1 MPEEKQYYILTPG
14 EKQGR
19 IVDAQLFEQNKD
31 EFMGRWPDAQVSE
44 VSNYNKDD
52 NDITSFD
59 SFEIYSADGVKQSS
73 VNADVFRK
81 NRDEFYQNFPDAQVR
96 KIRNVSA
103 QHDLEFAYDYQETL
117 AKANDKSLSDDERR
131 QYSIYVEDFADRY
144 NKILARYGMTAP
156 GPEKG
161 LGFLGGAWQS
171 VKKLGGAL
179 LNSLAENARS
189 IREARLGPM
198 ADDLLWADA
207 LNEMNRRAA
216 AGEPVF
222 RNDEAP
228 DSITRS
234 QMSREER
241 KSADRKQ
248 QIDWLLNKLKKEAE
262 GRGENPEDSVRGML
276 AQSVDTSDT
285 KVMQDAA
292 NKIIEENSKP
302 LSGWGKAGALLPMGV
317 ASAGAVA
324 LAATGHTTAAK
335 AVGDVTMGA
344 FAASS
349 HGEAY
354 KAARDAGATD
364 EQAGAAALASAGI
377 MYLMGR
383 IPVNKYISD
392 VTSSVAARTV
402 AKAGGEALEKE
413 LQQLAADAAARGIVI
428 EGAEKAL
435 AGEFFK
441 SWGRNIASHTTSFA
455 TMGAMEALVP
465 LIYEDPEK
473 YDTLHN
479 VLEATKS
486 GALDGF
492 LMGAFVG
499 GFSSG
504 VELHNRVK
512 QWQSYAAQHP
522 DLDGIYI
529 AEVEF
534 SPDNVV
540 GYYDR
545 ASKSWQ
551 EVDTSSQPKAGPQ
564 FAEIIGGDPSKP
576 NTPLAVQLGDGS
588 IVSVTPD
595 AVRVARKVG
604 FKRAVEDAEK
614 AYAAQGYDAGRKSI
628 TDGTGPDVAIETEYQ
643 RTKAE
648 VERRE
653 GVVSDATRLDEARAD
668 AAMQG
673 RKDGIREIIEQR
685 LGRPFDEVVR
695 RGDVDGSGQLQEFV
709 SIITYQDGS
718 RVYVTAV
725 DPQTGDV
732 AGFNDDGTNTLV
744 NRESLDQG
752 LADGTIA
759 SYEGRVTVDSFL
771 ERLVSEQD
779 AMDEQERMA
788 QELAHNI
795 VNLSDRMSKET
806 HLNIGTPES
815 EVSAEILEINPFPTE
830 DGGGVVV
837 NTENGPQVV
846 GWDEIARKFGMP
858 YEPKTNA
865 EIVQERLDADKQSL
879 MNSDIISPDGGG
891 TPPPSAGGEPIAK
904 PSQTEAQQEAPASI
918 QYNDDAANQLGLDP
932 KYAVDVDG
940 SVEVNTKAL
949 WEDSPALWA
958 QYNDLNPDK
967 SMSSMDYLAKRIEQL
982 DGEIKKQQSLRQ
994 KEELG
999 AMDQDKIR
1007 GYKRKIAEISQ
1018 RRQQVDEVYQQY
1030 VAADKAAKEAEA
1042 AAKKAKQ
1049 EAEAAAREE
1058 EFQARL
1064 AEKQAKE
1071 QAKVESLQQSISD
1084 DEQFKRIQQRVAE
1097 AKKAQGSSDMLVFG
1111 GQEFGGHYYLVEA
1124 GTPTASHQA
1133 TAGWAPVPGFPKDE
1147 TGRSLNT
1154 RDYEHEK
1161 ESQQHVMSTA
1171 SDYDS
1176 RALQH
1181 MVVMT
1186 SDGIVISGNERTMAS
1201 QLAAQNNTDAKYVDY
1216 LKKYPQKYGFTPE
1229 QVAEFEHPRVVFVPD
1244 GALAYTAKLF
1254 DLFNQSEE
1262 KRQGAVATA
1271 AKVAKITDDN
1281 LIMQISN
1288 LLQGVDDI
1296 EKVYNDVKMSNQL
1309 LHILEAA
1316 KVITREDRPMYQGPE
1331 GLTKAGEEFV
1341 ESVLF
1346 GSIFSTS
1353 DQAVREAMADK
1364 AIRRAVAYAF
1374 PTLVRVKNLPE
1385 QYSIINEMTDAVS
1398 LLVRAKKANGGK
1410 VDGALAQ
1417 YMNQFNLFS
1426 EGLPTEKGL
1435 TQMLANTLADK
1446 KYSRLRSVLNTFV
1459 QRLEEGANGQTDFWS
1474 GGVVETKEQILK
1486 EVLAFYNID
1495 ITVYNNAKRG
1505 LHKNDEV
1512 RLDDRGDG
1520 GSGDGVDRAAERD
1533 SAAVQGEGNTGTPEG
1548 AAPAGA
1554 ADGGEVAAA
1563 VEAARQEVDTN
1574 PTDAQKEAGNYK
1586 KGHLKLD
1593 GYDITIENPK
1603 GSVRSGVSADG
1614 KAWETPMNNDY
1625 GYLRGTEGVDGD
1637 HIDVFLSDNP
1647 EEGNV
1652 FVVDQVNPN
1661 TGEFDEHKVMYG
1673 FPDAESA
1680 RAAYLSNYEEGW
1692 QGLGTITEVSKDE
1705 FKKWVDSSHRK
1716 TKPFSEYKSVKP
1728 EGAQNEGRIAG
1739 LENYSRE
1746 EIESIVNDYINQQLS
1761 EATEEE
1767 FTVKSITP
1775 IGSRTN
1781 GTSLPDSDFDVLV
1794 EYEGSMR
1801 EDDAFNAL
1809 HGDNPLGEDML
1820 EIEGIKVDLFPIRA
1834 EESGSAKSWL
1844 KKHEGFRKR
1853 EAQIAAQ
1860 DAAFSLMGTTR
1871 EEAMAESLQRKL
1883 NDIDDLIR
1891 SSADPK
1897 DRELFMRDRADAIQR
1912 SLEEDAHYLLRVV
1925 TRGNLADTMIANGVP
1940 RNVVRYVQ
1948 YMMSFP
1954 IRTRG
1959 FRYRDGSVYVVADD
1973 IIDAK
1978 DARSTLKHEEWHN
1991 ITDENGYDNQLLA
2004 LDGVTR
2010 KELLSGVDY
2019 WSKGV
2024 EDYHDLSDKE
2034 LANEF
2039 ISMAMDNTEGRS
2051 TEAVAQ
2057 MLSDAGIT
2065 NPNIVNFVETH
2076 KNERR
2081 LREYNADTRG
2091 GRRGTSLSR
2100 VDTQSPVSQNGGNS
2114 KTLPYW
2120 DLGQEARRFN
2130 ETGERG
2136 TGSGREGQGTD
2147 FSRVSDEPVQR
2158 EGESD
2163 IDFYGRS
2170 NDYTN
2175 KRYPT
2180 VAPNYLYYEWR
2191 EGRPGAESSPD
2202 GEKIRYF
2209 ARPGVPHPII
2219 EGINFHENLH
2229 CFLRKGDNPAAAIK
2243 EFVEAQLTKHPVENK
2258 KLLDTIKSL
2267 KNADGTPQYPSEV
2280 EQNEEFYVLHTHY
2293 AMSLG
2298 GVPKLLAEAP
2308 YAIKAITENY
2318 LKERKYDIQAETE
2331 SRRRPDKRNP
2341 RSDSQGPGADGRI
2354 QVRVAELEPD
2364 PSRLPEGVRK
2374 LSANE
2379 RQLLH
2384 DVDRNGRFAPE
2395 VTTDIGPEA
2404 SEGTVLFS
2412 REKEDRT
2419 LVGLH
2424 NISEEKLVKVLQVGG
2439 FANPSAAVIDIAH
2452 QDHFGYGQI
2461 SLVMPASLVDMKTG
2475 RNAGTWDRDAWTPMY
2490 PDITY
2495 FEGKQTRSLLKELV
2509 KGVEDPDLNDRIR
2522 SRVGQYVDGDTY
2534 NSGLEY
2540 VFLQQKGLAPEAQTV
2555 PAKYPYLTTDML
2567 QRALGMETFED
2578 GSAGY
2583 EAYLALPADK
2593 KRAFNLLEKTG
2604 NDPNSRRA
2612 IKAEQNEAYKKFFDN
2627 LLNEDLSFAEFNN
2640 LMYGVARDKNYAGTH
2655 DPSRT
2660 IDKAIDIVREQ
2671 GLQKEFSDWQTEAI
2685 EGLGYVPKIFL
2696 GYTPSGNRRYKD
2708 ATLENVSAY
2717 MKKQGRNASADH
2729 SQSGAGI
2736 LRARLA
2742 QKFTSLAQIRAAK
2755 NRLTA
2760 DYDDPR
2766 VKDINER
2773 IKDAVFTF
2781 YSDEV
2786 SRTNGMYTAELVAQE
2801 YAEDILVRGQ
2811 KVDDVIE
2818 KFRQKEHI
2826 VLDLS
2831 DEEKKGLARL
2841 RKDIKNMPTFY
2852 FETKFERPVYLQEFA
2867 AAVVPSDINPGLKE
2881 HLSLQGLKIYEY
2893 DKDSEGSRREAT
2905 LKATESD
2912 EVRFSF
2918 IGEIGAERLDRAE
2931 GIPGR
2936 TANLEVARKM
2946 EADGKDALAV
2956 KMATGWE
2963 RGADNKWRYEIMPF
2977 KAVDPSGNIDY
2988 DKRHPDHV
2996 RYKQLVRQSNGS
3008 IFEPEKYAPLSG
3020 EEASELSKL
3029 SAVYGSPKTEL
3040 HQSSSL
3046 KDYVDYDELFTAYP
3060 EMRKMA
3066 VRFVDFTNQSL
3077 PGEAYYDYDK
3087 NEIVVDEA
3095 RRYSRKFGEFLAH
3108 EIQHAIQDREGFS
3121 EGTSLEE
3128 AARKATSMSKDP
3140 LTDYQ
3145 KQFVHDVEL
3154 WASQGEQTKMNYP
3167 LAEFLN
3173 TIRSTYDEDFFS
3185 DTIAGKGWEEL
3196 RKEFNR
3202 LKVMQSRAKI
3212 VNPWDVYRR
3221 TSGEVEARNVVTR
3234 MGLDLDEEGVRT
3246 ILAAQTEDVARMDQ
3260 VLNMPTRHL
3269 LDIDGVD
3276 NRDFSTDDNTGAHV
3290 GFSVV
3295 EDPKRLEALEKSITI
3310 PVYRAMALIDG
3321 KLYPPMSM
3329 KEPNAKGQKGKLKLR
3344 NASQLGVW
3352 EQSDEAPDKAYQGEN
3367 GKWYFDLKK
3376 QSVGEK
3382 LSDTNGVLYNPYFH
3396 TSASPLND
3404 QFTGA
3409 WRRPELVT
3417 VETEIPISELTSGY
3431 KAEKANDAVGAKDW
3445 HSGTVTGQLGE
3456 GRQVVLSRWAK
3467 PVRIVPDREVA
3478 SIIAPKLKAKGIS
3491 VPYNVVTPSLRA
3503 ELEKQGVNII
3513 DESAGLKQ
3521 LKELPVQFSRVYH
3534 GSRKDFDRF
3543 DHLHMGEGEGAQAH
3557 GWGTYVAFNKRV
3569 AKGYASRLG
3578 VEENEQSE
3586 ILQQQYNELVD
3597 EWQSSVKLDKEDAKK
3612 LREAAKAENA
3622 SEAKKAA
3629 LLNTAE
3635 QIETYGSP
3643 LTQQYDKAASVA
3655 RARMVIATHSIRPRE
3670 IKSENAW
3677 TAADATQLV
3686 NTQGSLAKAKE
3697 FYRDSAEFMRRNNPN
3712 ANFVKAYDFLASSTE
3727 DDWINNRNLYQVEIP
3742 DDNGRNYLREENEMR
3757 EDDVKYIFEALQDL
3771 REKDVLV
3778 DLNMDKMGLD
3788 GYEEFKELV
3797 DPGTGEYV
3805 YWTLGRITGGPRE
3818 ASRFLNGLGY
3828 AGLRYHGA
3836 TDGECAVIFN
3846 ESDLEIT
3853 GHVRFS
3859 RVYHGSGANFD
3870 SFNLEHALEGEG
3882 NMSHGYGHYVALDKN
3897 TARGYAWNIAFEV
3910 ADRNGLIEPGTQEIV
3925 GNDSLGSFEEM
3936 VARYNEVLK
3945 ARQQEYKANLDDAIR
3960 EGDDPKDIEQY
3971 RREYDAISKYRPL
3984 DEVLKDGRNLYEIE
3998 IPDDTGDNYI
4008 DEMKTLPKAGRR
4020 RIADVVRGMD
4030 DSLLRRDSHG
4040 PNWLPNGLE
4049 TLANTIERE
4058 QYAGL
4063 ELRKRLTDAFGSE
4076 KEASKIMRQAGFVGI
4091 KYDGRVD
4098 GPCAVI
4104 FDEED
4109 MKITDKIRFSRI
4121 GNNINFVNDE
4131 TEESERNQIANRRDG
4146 RGIPADGSGRVSI
4159 SGDRSR
4165 IRVLEPELA
4174 AVRRNYTADSE
4185 GNYQRREDREKESQR
4200 LIEAAKANGLYV
4212 EPKRLGE
4219 FGVHIPGNT
4228 FESEIYADIGN
4239 GRYIKVKDPFA
4250 SEPMT
4255 QNAPADAIYQHII
4268 HNIFFPEARYEF
4280 LGVSEKNGD
4289 VRILLAQEFVPAFKG
4304 ATPEQAAKY
4313 LKKCGYSTADGYTFE
4328 NEEVVVTDLEEEN
4341 LLIDNNGNY
4350 HPIDPIIKYKVP
4362 AREIIDNHIQAN
4374 EGIRFS
4380 RVYHGTAADF
4390 DRFDH
4395 SHMGEGEGNQSFGWG
4410 TYVTEDKGIG
4420 KYYADVAFRSQ
4431 RSRRIIRFDPDYD
4444 YFWKGQL
4451 IDQDTVNPLQLA
4463 RDVLDDQGT
4472 IAKARAKAE
4481 RFLDMTREGNPEMA
4495 AKWEE
4500 AVKVLSE
4507 STKADFTRKKADRT
4521 DGRLLYEV
4529 EIPDEDTT
4537 MKDDALWKKYLN
4549 WFSEGKMKGENAG
4562 SLLLGKP
4569 SEKLLACGLP
4579 SDTAMFIQPKVLRE
4593 HLNKHGLTVDDI
4605 MELPAALRN
4614 PLFVYEWG
4622 TKARSLVIVTELN
4635 TKDGKKITAA
4645 VKLERKGRL
4654 AEVNEIA
4661 GVHGKDAERMLSEL
4675 VNEDANKVHGG
4686 LDKAIKY
4693 VQDKEKVLDWLGIA
4707 PPKGAASVA
4716 SQELSVANVINSF
4729 KNPSISER
4737 KTGNY
4742 LTWRENIG
4750 VTERNSI
4757 AAALRNTAPADWKAT
4772 EDDSVLFNEPT
4783 LAQLADKVERE
4794 PMSGEDVYTSISHG
4808 LGSAESASRF
4818 LHRAGFAGIKY
4829 SADAGNSQKNNFVI
4843 FDENDLS
4850 IKNKIRFSRLGEPVQ
4865 GSLFTEDGESVQ
4877 FESLGGLPDGPVVH
4891 SYVERQFEKN
4901 KVFSFTGAE
4910 RIESA
4915 ADVAYIF
4922 KALETQAVEN
4932 SFLVFVKNRKPTIL
4946 HMCIGTADNVGVD
4959 YKAMIAGFEQYKPD
4973 EIFLV
4978 HNHPGG
4984 DVRPS
4989 KNDLEQTK
4997 KLQQMAGDTPLS
5009 SVIIDTLSGEY
5020 MHFTDAYNL
5029 DKQTRAEN
5037 IGSEAHLEVQ
5047 SFSKL
5052 VFNREYRQDGLKV
5065 RGPQDVAAY
5074 LSAHRLGSGS
5084 KVFALLIGRGGD
5096 INGNIVFSSN
5106 EFTNNNA
5113 SNLAREAAAAAARTN
5128 SSMVIISGDFAYDSG
5143 AIRRFKTTLD
5153 IVSGSS
5159 VSLGDVVKIDGNHTL
5174 SAMDGTLNEPSVDE
5188 KPLPRRSAI
5197 KKVEDGGLAALLG
5210 EEDTNDLV
5218 RSAYRSLPEEV
5229 RSQINDAALASDLN
5243 FKKAFRNYLA
5253 RLAEDGYQQD
5263 ETGLLRALAEEVR
5276 ALSGN
5281 PSLSDNDLRYMLW
5294 RDAAGATEGDLLAV
5308 AKQESLKRRFG
5319 VGEDDVRFSMAKD
5332 FADITEEGREK
5343 VSDTVDEA
5351 AAELKATRKAEE
5363 EAAANDDLKAIVRA
5377 MRGQRNYDRAT
5388 LSSIIKY
5395 AKEILKGGRV
5405 DALTRTEATKLLT
5418 LVGKTDGKAPVYVKR
5433 YADQLTE
5440 LLLDHI
5446 VKGEKER
5453 LMILVNI
5460 KDTRIAPTGVEV
5472 RGALEVLGQTT
5483 LKAMRD
5489 YMKRSAADI
5498 DGRLMDIS
5506 DDLSNDSD
5514 PVRKK
5519 AWAERAGLLLAKDYQ
5534 QSIVESENEEADL
5547 KREIA
5552 DFSTSEMK
5560 NKIGAEAAK
5569 EYAESSREA
5578 LRENRIDRVDSY
5590 RRLAKAL
5597 SEEINRSAKAGKEF
5611 RDADDRRIEA
5621 IHYDANRDMQGVPTD
5636 IHRRETRLDRALNH
5650 DAMRFLFKPLA
5661 TFDQMLRLF
5670 GRMNIG
5676 GEGYLWNRFMRGW
5689 VDASEKAYEG
5699 LKSATDEL
5707 DAKVSEVYG
5716 KKMTWNDLYK
5726 EERKMSTATV
5736 SFMDGGE
5743 MKKHE
5748 ITPGQLLYIYMVN
5761 KMVDGRMKL
5770 RKMGID
5776 EDDVRKIAANLDPR
5790 FIQLADWLQ
5799 GEFLVKL
5806 RNKYN
5811 AVHESLFGAPMAAID
5826 DYFPIKIN
5834 AGDRVEEV
5842 DLSNSAGDNPLSST
5856 VTGSIIK
5863 RRRNSKA
5870 LDIMHAD
5877 AFSVVIEH
5885 LQQMEDWAAWA
5896 PYRKD
5901 LNTLLSYKHFR
5912 NQVQNMKTIYG
5923 SDKTLWRNF
5932 AETAAIAAGSYRPKV
5947 GRGDLDTI
5955 FLNVAKGVTAA
5966 KISFRL
5972 NTALKQ
5978 VLSAPAYLT
5987 DANMAELGKA
5997 LAHPKASWNWCLE
6010 NLPLFRKRLE
6020 SRIAGDTRLMDTDSD
6035 WKIWHRNVVQEAG
6048 RLGMAPN
6055 AFVDAL
6061 TISVGAKAMYETKL
6075 RKYLDL
6081 GMEQNTAEKMA
6092 RQDATILY
6100 NETQQ
6105 SSEGAFTSSMQLERT
6120 VISTT
6125 LTTYRNSSMSYQR
6138 QLHHAI
6144 RSYSR
6149 MASKSYRDRSIAFMT
6164 NQYKNAGATDEGA
6177 RKRAEQDYERAKTNN
6192 AARIAVFAFLLPF
6205 LWNIGIPYYLILGK
6219 DKKKKKEMLTDA
6231 ALKTLAGPLEGLSGG
6246 NIISDAWGRLSSG
6259 GALSNLSSGQ
6269 LPIQSDIKRV
6279 INMLGHNQQAVINEI
6294 ANIVVQSG
6302 FGVNPQTL
6310 TDTVVAIIDAC
6321 NGDLGVA
6328 KEAAILLMRIAQVPQ
6343 SQIEQIYIDEIQM
6356 SAKDASKASP
6366 KELAER
6372 YARYKVMRDAPL
6384 TGWAYSD
6391 EERKKKEKSKV
6402 KSLNKKINERKE
6414 LGKND

>member
-1 MPEEKQYYILTPG
+1 MPEEKQYYILAPG

-31 EFMGRWPDAQVSE
+31 EFMGRWPDAQVRE

-103 QHDLEFAYDYQETL
+103 QHDLEFAYDYQETM

-144 NKILARYGMTAP
+144 NKILDRYGMTAP

-171 VKKLGGAL
+171 VKKLGGGL
-179 LNSLAENARS
+179 LNSLAEGGRS
-189 IREARLGPM
+189 IRKATLGPM

-241 KSADRKQ
+241 KSVDRKQ

-302 LSGWGKAGALLPMGV
+302 LSGWGKVGALLPMGV

-324 LAATGHTTAAK
+324 LAATGHPTAAK
-335 AVGDVTMGA
+335 AVGDVTMGT

-441 SWGRNIASHTTSFA
+441 SWGRNIASHTASFA
-455 TMGAMEALVP
+455 AMGAMEALVP

-473 YDTLHN
+473 YDALHN

-534 SPDNVV
+534 TPDNVV

-551 EVDTSSQPKAGPQ
+551 EVDTSNQPKAGPQ

-576 NTPLAVQLGDGS
+576 NTPLAVQLSDGS

-614 AYAAQGYDAGRKSI
+614 AYAEQGYDAGRKAI
-628 TDGTGPDVAIETEYQ
+628 TDGTGPDIAVETEYQ
-643 RTKAE
+643 KAKAE
-648 VERRE
+648 AERQE
-653 GVVSDATRLDEARAD
+653 GIVSDATRLDEARAN
-668 AAMQG
+668 AAVQG
-673 RKDGIREIIEQR
+673 RKDSIREIIEQR
-685 LGRPFDEVVR
+685 LGRPFDDIVR
-695 RGDVDGSGQLQEFV
+695 RGNADDGGQLQEYV
-709 SIITYQDGS
+709 SVITYPDGS

-725 DPQTGDV
+725 DPQTGDL
-732 AGFNDDGTNTLV
+732 AGFNDDGANILV
-744 NRESLDQG
+744 NRENLENG
-752 LADGTIA
+752 LADGTIT
-759 SYEGRVTVDSFL
+759 SYEGRVALDTFL
-771 ERLVSEQD
+771 EQLVAEQD
-779 AMDEQERMA
+779 AIDEQERMA
-788 QELAHNI
+788 QELAQNI
-795 VNLSDRMSKET
+795 VNLADRVGKET
-806 HLNIGTPES
+806 HINIGTPES
-815 EVSAEILEINPFPTE
+815 ETLAAILEVNPFPTE

-837 NTENGPQVV
+837 NTENGPQVI
-846 GWDEIARKFGMP
+846 GWEEIARKFGMP

-865 EIVQERLDADKQSL
+865 QLVQERLAADTQGL
-879 MNSDIISPDGGG
+879 MDSG
-891 TPPPSAGGEPIAK
+891 TVPPSDGSTPTAS
-904 PSQTEAQQEAPASI
+904 PSQTEVQQEAPTPI
-918 QYNDDAANQLGLDP
+918 QYNDEAANQLGLDA

-940 SVEVNTKAL
+940 SIEVNTKAL
-949 WEDSPALWA
+949 WEDNPALWA

-982 DGEIKKQQSLRQ
+982 DGEIAKQQSLRQ

-1007 GYKRKIAEISQ
+1007 GYKKKIAEISQ
-1018 RRQQVDEVYQQY
+1018 RRQQVDDVYQQY

-1042 AAKKAKQ
+1042 AAR
-1049 EAEAAAREE
+1049 EA
-1058 EFQARL
+1058 EFQAKL
-1064 AEKQAKE
+1064 AEKKALRE
-1071 QAKVESLQQSISD
+1071 QKASELQQSISD
-1084 DEQFKRIQQRVAE
+1084 DENFKRIQKRLE
-1097 AKKAQGSSDMLVFG
+1097 DAKKAQGSADMLVFG

-1124 GTPTASHQA
+1124 DTPTASHQA
-1133 TAGWAPVPGFPKDE
+1133 TKGWTPVPGFPRDE

-1161 ESQQHVMSTA
+1161 ESQQHVMNTA

-1216 LKKYPQKYGFTPE
+1216 LKKYPHKFGFTPE

-1244 GALAYTAKLF
+1244 GALQYTAKLF

-1262 KRQGAVATA
+1262 KRQGVVATA

-1281 LIMQISN
+1281 LVMQIAN

-1296 EKVYNDVKMSNQL
+1296 DKVYNDIKMSNQL
-1309 LHILEAA
+1309 LHVLEDA
-1316 KVITREDRPMYQGPE
+1316 KVITREDRPMYQSGE

-1353 DQAVREAMADK
+1353 DQAVRDAMADK
-1364 AIRRAVAYAF
+1364 SIRRAVAYAF
-1374 PTLVRVKNLPE
+1374 PVLVRVKNLPE

-1410 VDGALAQ
+1410 VDGALAH

-1426 EGLPTEKGL
+1426 EGLLEEKGT
-1435 TQMLANTLADK
+1435 TQLLANALSDK
-1446 KYSRLRSVLNTFV
+1446 RYSKLRIILNQFV
-1459 QRLEEGANGQTDFWS
+1459 QRLEDGASGQTDFWS
-1474 GGVVETKEQILK
+1474 GGVVETKAQILK
-1486 EVLAFYNID
+1486 EVLEFNHID
-1495 ITVYNNAKRG
+1495 TTVYGNVRG
-1505 LHKNDEV
+1505 EVSQNDEI
-1512 RLDDRGDG
+1512 RLAS
-1520 GSGDGVDRAAERD
+1520 GSGGGVGNGVNGRREANTPG
-1533 SAAVQGEGNTGTPEG
+1533 VPGEGNTGIQEG
-1548 AAPAGA
+1548 AAPAAGR
-1554 ADGGEVAAA
+1554 ADGEIAAA
-1563 VEAARQEVDTN
+1563 IAAARHEVNTN
-1574 PTDAQKEAGNYK
+1574 PTEAQKEAGNYK
-1586 KGHLKLD
+1586 KGHLKID

-1603 GSVRSGVSADG
+1603 GSLRSGVNADG
-1614 KAWETPMNNDY
+1614 KAWETLMNNDY

-1637 HIDVFLSDNP
+1637 HIDVFLSDAP
-1647 EEGNV
+1647 ERGSV
-1652 FVVDQVNPN
+1652 FVIDQVDPM
-1661 TGEFDEHKVMYG
+1661 TGKFDEHKVMYG
-1673 FPDAESA
+1673 FPDAETA
-1680 RAAYLSNYEEGW
+1680 RAAYLSNYEDGW
-1692 QGLGTITEVSKDE
+1692 QGLGAITEVNKDE
-1705 FKKWVDSSHRK
+1705 FKRWIDSSHRK
-1716 TKPFSEYKSVKP
+1716 IKPFSAYSSVKP
-1728 EGAQNEGRIAG
+1728 VGDVRVERPIEG
-1739 LENYSRE
+1739 LENYSRK
-1746 EIESIVNDYINQQLS
+1746 EISNLVENYISGRLS
-1761 EATEEE
+1761 EVSPEE
-1767 FTVKSITP
+1767 FSLKSVTP

-1781 GTSLPDSDFDVLV
+1781 GTALPGSDLDVLV
-1794 EYEGSMR
+1794 EYEGTMR
-1801 EDDAFNAL
+1801 EDDAFNML
-1809 HGDNPLGEDML
+1809 HGDNPLGEGVL
-1820 EIEGIKVDLFPIRA
+1820 EIEGIKVDINPIRPQ
-1834 EESGSAKSWL
+1834 ESGTAKGWL
-1844 KKHEGFRKR
+1844 KKNESFRKR
-1853 EAQIAAQ
+1853 EAHIKAQ
-1860 DAAFSLMGTTR
+1860 DAAFSLIRTNIN
-1871 EEAMAESLQRKL
+1871 EVLSEKLQRQL
-1883 NDIDDLIR
+1883 DDIDGMIR
-1891 SSADPK
+1891 TASSRQE
-1897 DRELFMRDRADAIQR
+1897 RESFMRDRADAIQKELK
-1912 SLEEDAHYLLRVV
+1912 SDAHYPVHVV
-1925 TRGNLADTMIANGVP
+1925 TRENLADTMIANGVP
-1940 RNVVRYVQ
+1940 RGVVEYVEQ
-1948 YMMSFP
+1948 EISGP
-1954 IRTRG
+1954 DRARG
-1959 FRYRDGSVYVVADD
+1959 FRYRDRSVYVIADD

-1978 DARSTLKHEEWHN
+1978 DARSTLRHEEWHN
-1991 ITDENGYDNQLLA
+1991 ITDEEGYDNLL
-2004 LDGVTR
+2004 LGLEGVTR
-2010 KELLSGVDY
+2010 GELLAGVDY
-2019 WSKGV
+2019 WSGNDVAYHGLTLKG
-2024 EDYHDLSDKE
+2024 

-2039 ISMAMDNTEGRS
+2039 ISMAMDNAEGQPA
-2051 TEAVAQ
+2051 EAVAQ
-2057 MLSDAGIT
+2057 MLSEAGVT

-2081 LREYNADTRG
+2081 LREYYADTRG

-2100 VDTQSPVSQNGGNS
+2100 VNTPGVVSQNVGDS
-2114 KTLPYW
+2114 ETLP
-2120 DLGQEARRFN
+2120 DRNLGQKDGGFEKIGARGAGSGEGQEA
-2130 ETGERG
+2130 G
-2136 TGSGREGQGTD
+2136 
-2147 FSRVSDEPVQR
+2147 FSRVSDEPVQK

-2163 IDFYGRS
+2163 FEFFERS
-2170 NDYTN
+2170 NGYIN
-2175 KRYPT
+2175 KHYPA
-2180 VAPNYLYYEWR
+2180 VAKNHLFYEWH
-2191 EGRPGAESSPD
+2191 EGRPRGESSPD
-2202 GEKIRYF
+2202 GETIRLYVK
-2209 ARPGVPHPII
+2209 PGTPYSDI
-2219 EGINFHENLH
+2219 EAINFHENLH
-2229 CFLRKGDNPAAAIK
+2229 CYLRKTGDNTSAIRGFVSAQLAKYPAA
-2243 EFVEAQLTKHPVENK
+2243 NK
-2258 KLLDTIKSL
+2258 ALLDKIKSL
-2267 KNADGTPQYPSEV
+2267 KNVDGSPQYPTEAL
-2280 EQNEEFYVLHTHY
+2280 QNEELYVQHVHY
-2293 AMSLG
+2293 AMSRG
-2298 GVPKLLAEAP
+2298 AVPKLLQEAP
-2308 YAIKAITENY
+2308 EDIREITENY
-2318 LKERKYDIQAETE
+2318 LKTRKYEIQAETDA
-2331 SRRRPDKRNP
+2331 RRRLRHGGDDSVNGRQSGEKRE
-2341 RSDSQGPGADGRI
+2341 GRLPM
-2354 QVRVAELEPD
+2354 RVAELD
-2364 PSRLPEGVRK
+2364 GDASRYPERLRK
-2374 LSANE
+2374 LSAKE
-2379 RQLLH
+2379 QQRLR
-2384 DVDRNGRFAPE
+2384 DIDRNGRFNPE
-2395 VTTDIGPEA
+2395 ITSEIGPET

-2412 REKEDRT
+2412 RDKGDRT

-2424 NISEEKLVKVLQVGG
+2424 NISEEKLAKAFQIGG
-2439 FANPSAAVIDIAH
+2439 LANPSAAVIDISH

-2461 SLVMPASLVDMKTG
+2461 SLVMPSSLVDMKTG

-2490 PDITY
+2490 PNIEY
-2495 FEGKQTRSLLKELV
+2495 FEGKETKARLKELV

-2522 SRVGQYVDGDTY
+2522 SRVGAYMDGDTY
-2534 NSGLEY
+2534 NSALEY
-2540 VFLQQKGLAPEAQTV
+2540 VFLQQKGLAPEIQTV
-2555 PAKYPYLTTDML
+2555 PSKYPFLTTEIL
-2567 QRALGMETFED
+2567 QQALGMDTFED

-2583 EAYLALPADK
+2583 EAYLSLPAEK

-2627 LLNEDLSFAEFNN
+2627 LLNEDLSFAEFNI
-2640 LMYGVARDKNYAGTH
+2640 LMYGVARDKNYAGNP

-2671 GLQKEFSDWQTEAI
+2671 GLQKEFSDWQTKAI
-2685 EGLGYVPKIFL
+2685 EGLGYIPKIFL
-2696 GYTPSGNRRYKD
+2696 GYTPRGDRRYKE

-2742 QKFTSLAQIRAAK
+2742 QKFTGLAQMRAAK
-2755 NRLTA
+2755 DRLTA

-2766 VKDINER
+2766 IKEINDR
-2773 IKDAVFTF
+2773 IRDAVFTF

-2786 SRTNGMYTAELVAQE
+2786 SRVNGMYTAELVAQG
-2801 YAEDILVRGQ
+2801 YAEDIVVRGMS
-2811 KVDDVIE
+2811 VDDVIE

-2826 VLDLS
+2826 VLNLS
-2831 DEEKKGLARL
+2831 DEEKESLAQL

-2852 FETKFERPVYLQEFA
+2852 FETKFERPVYLQEFV
-2867 AAVVPSDINPGLKE
+2867 AAVVPSETSAAIKDQLRQNGLK
-2881 HLSLQGLKIYEY
+2881 LYEY

-2905 LKATESD
+2905 LKATASD
-2912 EVRFSF
+2912 DVRFSF
-2918 IGEIGAERLDRAE
+2918 IGQIGAERLDMAE
-2931 GIPGR
+2931 GLPGR
-2936 TANLEVARKM
+2936 VSNLEVARKM
-2946 EADGKDALAV
+2946 EKDGKDALAI
-2956 KMATGWE
+2956 KMSTGWE

-2977 KAVDPSGNIDY
+2977 KAVDPAGNIDY
-2988 DKRHPDHV
+2988 DKRHPEYV
-2996 RYKQLVRQSNGS
+2996 RYKQLVKQSNGS
-3008 IFEPEKYAPLSG
+3008 VFMPEQIAPLSA
-3020 EEASELSKL
+3020 EERAELDRL
-3029 SAVYGSPKTEL
+3029 ALDYGPGTKL
-3040 HQSSSL
+3040 HQSSRL
-3046 KDYVDYDELFTAYP
+3046 KDYVDYDELFAAYP
-3060 EMRKMA
+3060 EMRNMP
-3066 VRFVDFTNQSL
+3066 VRFVDFTKKSL

-3087 NEIVVDEA
+3087 KEIVVDEA
-3095 RRYSRKFGEFLAH
+3095 RRYSSKFGDHLAH
-3108 EIQHAIQDREGFS
+3108 EIQHAIQDAEGFS

-3145 KQFVHDVEL
+3145 KQFVHDYEL
-3154 WASQGEQTKMNYP
+3154 WASMDERTKEGYP
-3167 LAEFLN
+3167 LADFLN
-3173 TIRSTYDEDFFS
+3173 SIRGTYDEDFFN
-3185 DTIAGKGWEEL
+3185 DTIAGRSLEEL
-3196 RKEFNR
+3196 RGEFNR
-3202 LKVMQSRAKI
+3202 LKMMQSRAKI

-3221 TSGEVEARNVVTR
+3221 TSGEVEARNVVAR
-3234 MGLDLDEEGVRT
+3234 MGLDEEGIRT
-3246 ILAAQTEDVARMDQ
+3246 ILAAQTEDVARKDQ

-3276 NRDFSTDDNTGAHV
+3276 NRDFSSDDNTGAHV

-3329 KEPNAKGQKGKLKLR
+3329 KEPNAKGQKGKLKFR

-3543 DHLHMGEGEGAQAH
+3543 DHSHMGEGEGAQAH
-3557 GWGTYVAFNKRV
+3557 GWGTYVAFDKRV

-3578 VEENEQSE
+3578 AEEKERAE
-3586 ILQQQYNELVD
+3586 ELQRQYNELEND
-3597 EWQSSVKLDKEDAKK
+3597 WQNSVRLDKEDARK
-3612 LREAAKAENA
+3612 LRDAAEAEGVTDAQKA
-3622 SEAKKAA
+3622 S

-3635 QIETYGSP
+3635 QIEAYGSP
-3643 LTQQYDKAASVA
+3643 LTQQYDRAAGLV
-3655 RARMVIATHSIRPRE
+3655 RARMAISSYSIRPRE
-3670 IKSENAW
+3670 DVKQSNAW
-3677 TAADATQLV
+3677 VLADATQLV
-3686 NTQGSLAKAKE
+3686 NNAGGLEKAKE
-3697 FYRDSAEFMRRNNPN
+3697 FYRKSVDYMRQNNPN
-3712 ANFVKAYDFLASSTE
+3712 AAFVKAYDYIAGTE
-3727 DDWINNRNLYQVEIP
+3727 EADWINNRNLYQVEIP
-3742 DDNGRNYLREENEMR
+3742 DDNGRNYLHEQGALGEE
-3757 EDDVKYIFEALQDL
+3757 DL
-3771 REKDVLV
+3771 RYIYDVLEDRKETDVLV
-3778 DLNMDKMGLD
+3778 DLNMDKLGLD
-3788 GYEEFKELV
+3788 KYEEFKELV

-3805 YWTLGRITGGPRE
+3805 YWTLGRIIGGPRE
-3818 ASRFLNGLGY
+3818 ASRFLNELGY
-3828 AGLRYHGA
+3828 AGMRYTGY
-3836 TDGECAVIFN
+3836 TDGDCAVIFN

-3971 RREYDAISKYRPL
+3971 RREYDTISKYRPL

-4063 ELRKRLTDAFGSE
+4063 ELRRRLTDAFGSE

-4146 RGIPADGSGRVSI
+4146 RGIPGNGSGRVSI

-4228 FESEIYADIGN
+4228 FESEIYADIDN

-4304 ATPEQAAKY
+4304 ATPEEAAKY
-4313 LKKCGYSTADGYTFE
+4313 LKKRGYSTADGYTFE

-4362 AREIIDNHIQAN
+4362 AWEIIDNHIQAN
-4374 EGIRFS
+4374 EGIKFS

-4390 DRFDH
+4390 DKFDH

-4431 RSRRIIRFDPDYD
+4431 RSRRIIRFDPDFD
-4444 YFWKGQL
+4444 YYWKGQL

-4481 RFLDMTREGNPEMA
+4481 RFLEMTREGNPEMA

-4569 SEKLLACGLP
+4569 SAKLLACGLP
-4579 SDTAMFIQPKVLRE
+4579 SDTTMFIQPKVLRE
-4593 HLNKHGLTVDDI
+4593 NLNKHGLTVDDI

-4622 TKARSLVIVTELN
+4622 TKAKSLVVVTEID
-4635 TKDGKKITAA
+4635 TKDGNKITAA
-4645 VKLERKGRL
+4645 IKLERNGRL
-4654 AEVNEIA
+4654 AEVNELA
-4661 GVHGKDAERMLSEL
+4661 GIHRKDAGRMLSEL
-4675 VNEDANKVHGG
+4675 IDEGINKVHGG
-4686 LDKAIKY
+4686 IEKAIKY
-4693 VQDKEKVLDWLGIA
+4693 IQDKEKVLDWLGIA
-4707 PPKGAASVA
+4707 PPKGAASLTE
-4716 SQELSVANVINSF
+4716 QELSVANVINSF
-4729 KNPSISER
+4729 KNPTVEE
-4737 KTGNY
+4737 KKYGTY
-4742 LTWRENIG
+4742 LPWRENVSDEVHNIIYNALKKLAKDKKNKDLA
-4750 VTERNSI
+4750 ERV
-4757 AAALRNTAPADWKAT
+4757 K
-4772 EDDSVLFNEPT
+4772 VKQPT
-4783 LAQLADKVERE
+4783 VEQLL
-4794 PMSGEDVYTSISHG
+4794 GENGEARTGEEVYNGLSLI
-4808 LGSAESASRF
+4808 LGSPVEASKF
-4818 LHRAGFAGIKY
+4818 LHEAGFTGIKY
-4829 SADAGNSQKNNFVI
+4829 SADAGHSQKNNFVI

-4850 IKNKIRFSRLGEPVQ
+4850 IENKIKFSRLGEPVQ

-4922 KALETQAVEN
+4922 KALETQGVEN
-4932 SFLVFVKNRKPTIL
+4932 SFLVFIKNGKPTIL
-4946 HMCIGTADNVGVD
+4946 HMCIGTYNNVNVD
-4959 YKAMIAGFEQYKPD
+4959 YYAMIVGFREFAPD
-4973 EIFLV
+4973 EIYLV
-4978 HNHPGG
+4978 HNHPSG

-4989 KNDLEQTK
+4989 RADLEETR
-4997 KLQQMAGDTPLS
+4997 KLQRMAGDTPLS
-5009 SVIIDTLSGEY
+5009 SIIIDTLSGEY
-5020 MHFTDAYNL
+5020 MHFTD
-5029 DKQTRAEN
+5029 DFDFDRKTRPGS
-5037 IGSEAHLEVQ
+5037 IGEEVPIEVQ
-5047 SFSKL
+5047 SFSKM
-5052 VFNREYRQDGLKV
+5052 VFGKDYRQDGLKV
-5065 RGPQDVAAY
+5065 RGPEDVAAY
-5074 LSAHRLGSGS
+5074 LSAHRLGNGS
-5084 KVFALLIGRGGD
+5084 KVFALLCGNGNSV
-5096 INGNIVFSSN
+5096 NGNIVFPAN
-5106 EFTNNNA
+5106 EITNDNA
-5113 SNLAREAAAAAARTN
+5113 RALAREAAAAAARTN
-5128 SSMVIISGDFAYDSG
+5128 SSMVILSGDFAYDEG
-5143 AIRRFKTTLD
+5143 VARRFRSALE
-5153 IVSGSS
+5153 IVSGGS
-5159 VSLGDVVKIDGNHTL
+5159 VRLGDVVKVEGNHTL
-5174 SAMDGTLNEPSVDE
+5174 SADAGTLRDSHGDE
-5188 KPLPRRSAI
+5188 DRPVPRRAAI
-5197 KKVEDGGLAALLG
+5197 AKVEEDGLPGLLG
-5210 EEDTNDLV
+5210 EEDASDLL
-5218 RSAYRSLPEEV
+5218 RNAYRTLPEEV
-5229 RSQINDAALASDLN
+5229 RGQINDAALGSDLD

-5263 ETGLLRALAEEVR
+5263 ETGLLRALAEEIR

-5281 PSLSDNDLRYMLW
+5281 PALTDNDLRYMIW
-5294 RDAAGATEGDLLAV
+5294 RDAAGATNGDLLAL
-5308 AKQESLKRRFG
+5308 AKQVALKRRFG

-5351 AAELKATRKAEE
+5351 AAGLKATRKAEE
-5363 EAAANDDLKAIVRA
+5363 ESAANDDLKAIARA

-5405 DALTRTEATKLLT
+5405 DALTRTEATRLLT

-5453 LMILVNI
+5453 LMNLVNI

-5498 DGRLMDIS
+5498 DERLMDIS

-5519 AWAERAGLLLAKDYQ
+5519 AWAERAGLLLAKEYQ

-5552 DFSTSEMK
+5552 DFSTSEVK

-5636 IHRRETRLDRALNH
+5636 IHRRETRLDRTLNH

-5761 KMVDGRMKL
+5761 KMSDGRMKL

-5776 EDDVRKIAANLDPR
+5776 EDDVRKIAANLDSR

-5811 AVHESLFGAPMAAID
+5811 AVHESLFDAPMAAID

-5978 VLSAPAYLT
+5978 ILSAPAYLT
-5987 DANMAELGKA
+5987 DANLSELGKA

-6075 RKYLDL
+6075 RKYLAL
-6081 GMEQNTAEKMA
+6081 GIDRVTAERRAK
-6092 RQDATILY
+6092 QDATILY

-6149 MASKSYRDRSIAFMT
+6149 MAEKSYRDRSIAFMT
-6164 NQYKNAGATDEGA
+6164 NQYKNEGATDEGA
-6177 RKRAEQDYERAKTNN
+6177 RKGAEQDYERAKTNN

-6231 ALKTLAGPLEGLSGG
+6231 AIKTLAGPLEGLSGG
-6246 NIISDAWGRLSSG
+6246 NIISDAWGTLSSG
-6259 GALSNLSSGQ
+6259 GSLGHHSLGQ
-6269 LPIQSDIKRV
+6269 LPIRSDIERV
-6279 INMLGHNQQAVINEI
+6279 INILEHDQPAVINEI

-6391 EERKKKEKSKV
+6391 EERKKKEKNKV

-6414 LGKND
+6414 LDKND